1 MLVPFVVPS
10 AESICEVFDMYFY
23 SVTDAQNFNWMY
35 KKFPI
40 LSEQFSALFLLLQLS
55 EIMYQPRDQEG
66 VTLKIQCLR
75 RQKDLTVLQV
85 IQKLLMC
92 LNPYSHHI
100 TKPRNRIKHTGL
112 HIIPSI
118 INMFIC
124 VFLWCSKYGL
134 PHSCL
139 SFLTRQ

>member
-1 MLVPFVVPS
+1 
-10 AESICEVFDMYFY
+10 
-23 SVTDAQNFNWMY
+23 MY
-35 KKFPI
+35 KQFHI
-40 LSEQFSALFLLLQLS
+40 LNEQFSALFLSLQVS
-55 EIMYQPRDQEG
+55 EIMYQSRDQEG

-75 RQKDLTVLQV
+75 RQKDLTVLQM

-100 TKPRNRIKHTGL
+100 TKPMNKIKHTGL

-118 INMFIC
+118 INVFIH
-124 VFLWCSKYGL
+124 VFLWCNKYGL

>member
-1 MLVPFVVPS
+1 
-10 AESICEVFDMYFY
+10 
-23 SVTDAQNFNWMY
+23 MY
-35 KKFPI
+35 KQFHI
-40 LSEQFSALFLLLQLS
+40 LSEQFSAFFLSLQVL

-66 VTLKIQCLR
+66 VTLKIQYLR
-75 RQKDLTVLQV
+75 RQKDLTVLQM

-92 LNPYSHHI
+92 LNLYSHHI
-100 TKPRNRIKHTGL
+100 KKPRNRIKHTGL

-124 VFLWCSKYGL
+124 VFLWCNKYGL

-139 SFLTRQ
+139 